1 MKNLFKLCA
10 VAAAAC
16 AMSLSASA
24 MTSIQDEEL
33 SQVSGQD
40 GVSIAADL
48 KINIGSFTYTDTDAN
63 GGSVSMRNI
72 NVSGL
77 FLTTIDILSNTAFQG
92 ALLASVSSYDAANTV
107 ANMTA
112 LAASGQAPAGD
123 VVQIAFPNVGV
134 THSLAPSVSV
144 GAITMGNSTASYG
157 SMAINNI
164 DLQGTKVWIWA
175 H

>member
-24 MTSIQDEEL
+24 MTAIHDEDL
-33 SQVSGQD
+33 SLVSGQD

-77 FLTTIDILSNTAFQG
+77 FLTTIDILSNAAFQAELG
-92 ALLASVSSYDAANTV
+92 ASVASYDAANAV

-112 LAASGQAPAGD
+112 LGASGQAPTGD
-123 VVQIAFPNVGV
+123 VVRIAFPNVGV

-144 GAITMGNSTASYG
+144 GAITMGNSTASFG